1 MEYQLVIFTI
11 GNENY
16 GVDIASVEG
25 IVKMQAIT
33 NLPHKLGFVE
43 GITNL
48 RGEIIPVINLRKR
61 FGMASNIDDKNTR
74 IVIAKNNAKK
84 IGMIVDSVSEVLR
97 IQDSCIEPPPAMV
110 STADAAYV
118 TGIAKI
124 EGRLIILLNL
134 SKILSMEEQ
143 VQVQAMVN

>member
-25 IVKMQAIT
+25 IVKMQTIT

-61 FGMASNIDDKNTR
+61 FGMPSSIEDKNTR
-74 IVIAKNNAKK
+74 IVIAKNNSKK

-97 IQDSCIEPPPAMV
+97 IQDNCIEPPPVMV
-110 STADAAYV
+110 STADAAYI
-118 TGIAKI
+118 TGIAKV

-143 VQVQAMVN
+143 VQVQALVN